1 MNGALKSAVLK
12 AALRILDPLVRL
24 MIETGV
30 GLAEFNQLTRKAYVR
45 AAFEPTPTGAP
56 NYSKI
61 SMLTGVSRAN
71 AASIL
76 RTVEEPAPLLERGV
90 QRAERVLRGWFDDP
104 KFCDSDGKPAVLNL
118 RGPRSFVALATRYS
132 GDPQIGTLLK
142 ELVRVKAV
150 RRLPGKRLQV
160 LSRTV
165 ATARWD
171 SDGVLMVGERVRDLL
186 EVLTYNIKHQ
196 REPRYTRFVF
206 NTEIDPRFVP
216 LLIRDMTEQAQV
228 LADSFEDALSN
239 PEATIRPSHVAKD
252 ARRVGMGFF
261 LIDEP
266 TLVTPATGVPAK
278 SVQQRRKTG

>member
-1 MNGALKSAVLK
+1 
-12 AALRILDPLVRL
+12 
-24 MIETGV
+24 
-30 GLAEFNQLTRKAYVR
+30 
-45 AAFEPTPTGAP
+45 
-56 NYSKI
+56 
-61 SMLTGVSRAN
+61 
-71 AASIL
+71 
-76 RTVEEPAPLLERGV
+76 
-90 QRAERVLRGWFDDP
+90 
-104 KFCDSDGKPAVLNL
+104 
-118 RGPRSFVALATRYS
+118 
-132 GDPQIGTLLK
+132 
-142 ELVRVKAV
+142 
-150 RRLPGKRLQV
+150 
-160 LSRTV
+160 
-165 ATARWD
+165 
-171 SDGVLMVGERVRDLL
+171 MVGERVRDLL